1 MSVQS
6 LIRIR
11 KKFMLVPYECFL
23 ISIANF
29 LIIIALFFFFFVSVY
44 FFHPTSVDNNL
55 SPLSLNKLFAVF
67 LKK

>member
-29 LIIIALFFFFFVSVY
+29 LIIIALFFFFFLY
-44 FFHPTSVDNNL
+44 
-55 SPLSLNKLFAVF
+55 LFIF
-67 LKK
+67 SIPHLLITI